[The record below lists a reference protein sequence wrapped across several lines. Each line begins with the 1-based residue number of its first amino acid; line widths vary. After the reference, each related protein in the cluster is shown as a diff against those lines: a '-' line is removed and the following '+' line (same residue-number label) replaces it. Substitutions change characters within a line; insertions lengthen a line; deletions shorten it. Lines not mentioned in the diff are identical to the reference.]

1 MFGIAASAGLAL
13 LPLIAR
19 DRLGGGPV
27 VYGLLLGAFGV
38 GALLGAFLIH
48 PLRQRRGA
56 ERVVTAPGAVALAH
70 VPDLVHCLNE
80 RHGVDE
86 RNSVLDQ
93 HQHRAGLAV
102 ERECQLDVG
111 QLPQA

>member
-1 MFGIAASAGLAL
+1 MATGLRYVGETPALRGVLTRAAVFGIAASAALAL

-27 VYGLLLGAFGV
+27 IYGLLLGAFGI

-56 ERVVTAPGAVALAH
+56 EFVVTAAFGRGRGARS
-70 VPDLVHCLNE
+70 C
-80 RHGVDE
+80 
-86 RNSVLDQ
+86 
-93 HQHRAGLAV
+93 
-102 ERECQLDVG
+102 
-111 QLPQA
+111 

>member
-1 MFGIAASAGLAL
+1 MFGIAASAALAL

-38 GALLGAFLIH
+38 GALLGAFLVH

-56 ERVVTAPGAVALAH
+56 EFVITALSA
-70 VPDLVHCLNE
+70 
-80 RHGVDE
+80 
-86 RNSVLDQ
+86 
-93 HQHRAGLAV
+93 AG
-102 ERECQLDVG
+102 RRSPSC
-111 QLPQA
+111 